1 MICPTQNKNAEVLL
15 DYCAGTLEPA
25 RTAEFATHIEACGD
39 CRRVVEAQRQV
50 WGALDAWT
58 PLEVPPDFDARLY
71 ARIAREKRALPWGRW
86 FWKPAVPLALACA
99 VLAVGSLVRTP
110 KEDKVDIQRVERT
123 LEDLDMLTPLS

>member
-1 MICPTQNKNAEVLL
+1 MICPTQNRNAEVLL

-25 RTAEFATHIEACGD
+25 RAAEFATHIDACGD
-39 CRRVVEAQRQV
+39 CRRVVETQRQV

-58 PLEVPPDFDARLY
+58 PLEVSPDFDARLY
-71 ARIAREKRALPWGRW
+71 ARIAREQAAPQWRRW

-99 VLAVGSLVRTP
+99 VLAVGFLVRTP
-110 KEDKVDIQRVERT
+110 NEDKLDIQQVERT